1 MNLLKQCQF
10 FGVKAGDLA
19 EATGFTY
26 TYVRQVL
33 KGERRNDEIKQLA
46 HTALH
51 NRKEELLN
59 ALLKE
64 SA

>member
-19 EATGFTY
+19 DATGFTY

-33 KGERRNDEIKQLA
+33 KGERRNELIE
-46 HTALH
+46 TATQAALR
-51 NRKEELLN
+51 NRKNELLT

>member
-10 FGVKAGDLA
+10 FGVKAGHLA
-19 EATGFTY
+19 EATGFSY
-26 TYVRQVL
+26 AYVRQVL
-33 KGERRNDEIKQLA
+33 KGERTNDLIYSA
-46 HTALH
+46 TVAALR
-51 NRKEELLN
+51 NRKNELLT

>member
-33 KGERRNDEIKQLA
+33 KGERRNELIE
-46 HTALH
+46 TATQAALS
-51 NRKEELLN
+51 NRKEELRQ
-59 ALLKE
+59 ALKA
-64 SA
+64 S

>member
-1 MNLLKQCQF
+1 MNLLERCKF
-10 FGVKAGDLA
+10 FGVKAGELA
-19 EATGFTY
+19 DATGFTY

-33 KGERRNDEIKQLA
+33 KGERRNELIEK
-46 HTALH
+46 TTVEALH